1 MDYGF
6 NKQIYA
12 QNFQN
17 PDEKKMASEILST
30 KNKTEKNSPNRQ
42 NYLSGLGSTQSK
54 KLLEKNNTSN
64 VDSENFSSNR
74 GPSKAQGKAAIK
86 NPKGIQIDTELYTNG
101 TMNTSENLNMN
112 LTQKNPE
119 KFLGTGKG
127 NLNKTGGDLDLLK
140 QINNTSTNTGSNY
153 PKILDPS
160 SEFMNSGQNNTYD
173 DAQLPRN
180 SAGGQNRRS
189 SFLAKE
195 AKIAEAGAIEDFQDM
210 KIFSNSNTNF
220 NENYDK
226 VQIKERVQSKTTN
239 QFFSGL
245 SKEDRESLVKTQRNS
260 VNGLSGVVKNFF
272 DGLDTFKMMNN
283 LDGLLSVYDMDTVK
297 INKALDLAKS
307 EGNKRSSGNSRD
319 SKKNAGNNASK
330 SVGKNKS

>member
-6 NKQIYA
+6 NKQIYG

-17 PDEKKMASEILST
+17 LDEKKMASEILST

-54 KLLEKNNTSN
+54 NLLEKNNTSN
-64 VDSENFSSNR
+64 VDSENFSSNQ
-74 GPSKAQGKAAIK
+74 GPSKAQGKAPVK

-119 KFLGTGKG
+119 KSLGTGQG
-127 NLNKTGGDLDLLK
+127 NLNKTGGDLDMLK
-140 QINNTSTNTGSNY
+140 QITNQSTNTGSNY

-173 DAQLPRN
+173 DALLPRN
-180 SAGGQNRRS
+180 SAGGKNHRS

-195 AKIAEAGAIEDFQDM
+195 AKIAEAGATENFQDLR
-210 KIFSNSNTNF
+210 IFSNSNTNF
-220 NENYDK
+220 HDNFEK
-226 VQIKERVQSKTTN
+226 VQMKEKVQSKTTN

-245 SKEDRESLVKTQRNS
+245 PKEDHERLAKTQRNS
-260 VNGLSGVVKNFF
+260 ENRLSGVVKNFF
-272 DGLDTFKMMNN
+272 DGLDTVKIMNN

-297 INKALDLAKS
+297 INKVLDKAKS
-307 EGNKRSSGNSRD
+307 EGKKRSGGNSRE